1 MAAKRK
7 KKNIYLTK
15 EPDWTKLSKAST
27 EEKKVASFKH
37 ADFFVHYEIDNKSK
51 ASAMKLW
58 IKEDSGWDKVE
69 QKKINKLPDYYFGTA
84 GKIAFMAKKLGYIPA
99 AHKEYIEGQR
109 LLWVNASDN
118 LVEEKEDDEPK
129 NIKPKVSIQTRMAEQ
144 VGPLC
149 GEWEAILDLITG
161 GGFDLAKFDPFNEM
175 RSYESGLIKP
185 NHAKI
190 IKDSFANDYSE
201 AIEVV
206 KWKDDDIKEA
216 FSHLTA
222 KTRKAY
228 LAFYEK
234 INTACD
240 TYIITGK
247 AQRKT
252 RKPKAVSK
260 ERLVTKLKY
269 KLNDSDL
276 GIASINP
283 IELIDSQEV
292 WVYNTKTRKIG
303 VFYKDDLTTGM
314 TVKGTTLL
322 GFNETTSRQRTL
334 RKPAEHLKDFKGNA
348 RTKYKKAFNALTTSD
363 IKMKGRLNEH
373 IIILKA
379 F

>member
-1 MAAKRK
+1 
-7 KKNIYLTK
+7 
-15 EPDWTKLSKAST
+15 
-27 EEKKVASFKH
+27 
-37 ADFFVHYEIDNKSK
+37 
-51 ASAMKLW
+51 
-58 IKEDSGWDKVE
+58 
-69 QKKINKLPDYYFGTA
+69 
-84 GKIAFMAKKLGYIPA
+84 
-99 AHKEYIEGQR
+99 
-109 LLWVNASDN
+109 
-118 LVEEKEDDEPK
+118 
-129 NIKPKVSIQTRMAEQ
+129 
-144 VGPLC
+144 
-149 GEWEAILDLITG
+149 
-161 GGFDLAKFDPFNEM
+161 M
-175 RSYESGLIKP
+175 RAYESGLIKP

-190 IKDSFANDYSE
+190 IKDSYANDYTE
-201 AIEVV
+201 ALEVV

-216 FSHLTA
+216 FGHLTA

-269 KLNDSDL
+269 KLNDSAL

-292 WVYNTKTRKIG
+292 WVYNTKTRKLG
-303 VFYKDDLTTGM
+303 VFHKDDLTTGM

-322 GFNETTSRQRTL
+322 GFNEATSRQRTL
-334 RKPAEHLKDFKGNA
+334 RKPAEQLKDFKGNA
-348 RTKYKKAFNALTTSD
+348 RTKYKKAFDALTTSD

-373 IIILKA
+373 IIIIKA